1 MRTAAA
7 TELRRAVTPRYSV
20 NYAPVSMQDREQHA
34 SGGKVGTRDY
44 PAKKLSRMEK
54 AVARAQKAIAEE
66 TKPLMEMPD
75 AHIARA
81 LEIAKDK

>member
-1 MRTAAA
+1 MPVAA
-7 TELRRAVTPRYSV
+7 ED
-20 NYAPVSMQDREQHA
+20 DREQRA
-34 SGGKVGTRDY
+34 SGGKVGKRDY

-75 AHIARA
+75 ATIALA
-81 LEIAKDK
+81 LEHSKNK